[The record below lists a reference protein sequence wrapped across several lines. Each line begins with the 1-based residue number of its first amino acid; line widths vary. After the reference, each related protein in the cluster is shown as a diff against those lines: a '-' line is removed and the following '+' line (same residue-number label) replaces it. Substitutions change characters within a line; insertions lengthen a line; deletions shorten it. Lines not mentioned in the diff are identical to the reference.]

1 MSVRIITDS
10 ASDISQ
16 AEANHLG
23 IDVLPLKTIFGQEE
37 FLDGVTLDHVT
48 FYNKLI
54 ESDVLPTTSQ
64 LSPFDYEQKFR
75 EAVEQGDDVVCIALS
90 SKLSGCYQSASIAAE
105 EFPGKIVV
113 VDSRSVAI
121 GERILVQVALKAR
134 DEGKSAPEIG
144 ALLEAHIQKLRLI
157 ALVDTL
163 EYLKRGGRVS
173 SAAAFAGTLLGIK
186 PVIAVEDGAVS
197 ILGKA
202 RGSKN
207 GNNMLMTLV
216 EKNGGINFDLPFALA
231 YSGLDDSMLQKYIS
245 DSASLYEEK
254 ADHLPVCTIG
264 STIGTHVGPGA
275 IAVAFFS
282 NN

>member
-16 AEANHLG
+16 AEAINLG

-90 SKLSGCYQSASIAAE
+90 SKLSGCYQSARIAAE

-113 VDSRSVAI
+113 VDSKSVAI

>member
-10 ASDISQ
+10 ASDIPQ
-16 AEANHLG
+16 AEAINLG

-90 SKLSGCYQSASIAAE
+90 SKLSGCYQSARIAAE

-113 VDSRSVAI
+113 VDSKSVAI

>member
-121 GERILVQVALKAR
+121 GERILVQIALKAR

-144 ALLEAHIQKLRLI
+144 ALLEEHIQKLRLI